1 MVKIAGVSSLVVM
14 VKLFTVG
21 ACGAGSLLVG
31 LEEQVQMNKIL
42 SINQNFLIEIIYKK
56 LFYNVRARYTITLP
70 RLFFDLG

>member
-31 LEEQVQMNKIL
+31 LEEHVHKNRMLKNKMIFFIL
-42 SINQNFLIEIIYKK
+42 HQLTKNYPRMYAQDILLPYPALI
-56 LFYNVRARYTITLP
+56 LV
-70 RLFFDLG
+70 